1 MSLLLSNSIRFTV
14 CAMTRNVKNTLPNSN
29 ASLKC
34 LQNNYCSKPPE
45 KNEVNVKKPLT
56 AKALSSRWQRR
67 SLNPSDRVMTMLAS
81 EDQETV
87 KQSESKLENPKDPDQ
102 ILVPKFKPKRK
113 RNMLRS
119 LGDMPRVMSML
130 DKEDKDK

>member
-1 MSLLLSNSIRFTV
+1 MSLLLSNSIKFTV
-14 CAMTRNVKNTLPNSN
+14 CSMTRNIKNTLP
-29 ASLKC
+29 ALKC

-56 AKALSSRWQRR
+56 AKALTSRWQRR
-67 SLNPSDRVMTMLAS
+67 NLNPSDRVMTMLAS

-87 KQSESKLENPKDPDQ
+87 KKSESKLENPKDPDQ

>member
-1 MSLLLSNSIRFTV
+1 
-14 CAMTRNVKNTLPNSN
+14 MTRNVKNTLPNSN

-56 AKALSSRWQRR
+56 AKALTSRWQRR
-67 SLNPSDRVMTMLAS
+67 SLNPSDRVMTMLAA
-81 EDQETV
+81 EDQE
-87 KQSESKLENPKDPDQ
+87 SESKLDNSKDPDR
-102 ILVPKFKPKRK
+102 IEVPKFKPKRK

>member
-1 MSLLLSNSIRFTV
+1 MKFTV
-14 CAMTRNVKNTLPNSN
+14 CAMTRNVKNTLANSN

-67 SLNPSDRVMTMLAS
+67 SLNPSDRVMTMLAA
-81 EDQETV
+81 EDQE
-87 KQSESKLENPKDPDQ
+87 SESKLDNSKDPDR
-102 ILVPKFKPKRK
+102 IEVPKFKPKRK

>member
-1 MSLLLSNSIRFTV
+1 MSLLLSNSMKFTV
-14 CAMTRNVKNTLPNSN
+14 CAMTRTVKNILPNSN

-56 AKALSSRWQRR
+56 AKALTSRWQRR
-67 SLNPSDRVMTMLAS
+67 SLNPSDRVMTMLAA
-81 EDQETV
+81 EDQE
-87 KQSESKLENPKDPDQ
+87 SESKLDNSKDPDR
-102 ILVPKFKPKRK
+102 IEVPKFKPKRK

>member
-1 MSLLLSNSIRFTV
+1 
-14 CAMTRNVKNTLPNSN
+14 MTRTVKNILPNSN

-56 AKALSSRWQRR
+56 AKALTSRWQRR
-67 SLNPSDRVMTMLAS
+67 SLNPSDRVMKMLAA
-81 EDQETV
+81 EDQE
-87 KQSESKLENPKDPDQ
+87 SESKLDNSKDPDR
-102 ILVPKFKPKRK
+102 IEVPKFKPKRK

>member
-1 MSLLLSNSIRFTV
+1 MKFTV
-14 CAMTRNVKNTLPNSN
+14 CAMTRNVKNTLANSN

-56 AKALSSRWQRR
+56 AKALTSRWQRR
-67 SLNPSDRVMTMLAS
+67 SLNPSDRVMTMLAA
-81 EDQETV
+81 EDQE
-87 KQSESKLENPKDPDQ
+87 SESKLDNSKDPDR
-102 ILVPKFKPKRK
+102 IEVPKFKPKRK